1 MNLSD
6 DMNKMGDWGMLY
18 IVCGALDGQTL
29 GGASSAFE
37 GLPSQYEII
46 TNYLMKNKTDE
57 EITFIFSNYIKKWSQ
72 DKAGQALAGKRLN
85 QIIKNKAQNVS
96 DKTYAYYKEYLTL
109 AIMLN
114 SLKDIDCY
122 DDLNEVKKW
131 AKNNEYGWQ
140 KLFLGVGLLLNVD
153 KDFLWQDYGSCIKS
167 FADSYKKDVDLLF
180 EHFRSE
186 R

>member
-72 DKAGQALAGKRLN
+72 DKAG
-85 QIIKNKAQNVS
+85 
-96 DKTYAYYKEYLTL
+96 
-109 AIMLN
+109 
-114 SLKDIDCY
+114 
-122 DDLNEVKKW
+122 
-131 AKNNEYGWQ
+131 
-140 KLFLGVGLLLNVD
+140 
-153 KDFLWQDYGSCIKS
+153 
-167 FADSYKKDVDLLF
+167 
-180 EHFRSE
+180 
-186 R
+186 